1 MINHIIIDIDNTYIQ
16 QNCWRDSNLAEVA
29 WLAVWE
35 ISREREN
42 MFLIGIRNGRRL
54 YANYDDRHSRYLFA
68 L

>member
-29 WLAVWE
+29 WLPVWE

-42 MFLIGIRNGRRL
+42 MCF
-54 YANYDDRHSRYLFA
+54 
-68 L
+68 